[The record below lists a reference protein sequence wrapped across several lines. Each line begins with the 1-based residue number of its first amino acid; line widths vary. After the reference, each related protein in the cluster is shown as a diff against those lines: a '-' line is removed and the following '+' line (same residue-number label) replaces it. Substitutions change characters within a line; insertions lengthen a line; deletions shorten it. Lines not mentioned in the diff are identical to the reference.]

1 MFSKFTPFTFV
12 LLKIILNKMKT
23 KFILP
28 ILSLLFV
35 LLFSTSIWSQERAS
49 IKGQITLKDNQSPEK
64 ISVILKNTRFGTVTD
79 SKGNYKMQHI
89 KAGNYILRIS
99 AIGYITKEIKINLSS
114 GQVLIQNAEI
124 SPDSEELTEVVIN
137 GGKKN
142 FFAKKENQQIAR
154 LPLRNLENPQVY
166 TTISS
171 ELLKDQV
178 VTNID
183 DALKNAPGVQ
193 PLWTSTGRGSDG
205 AGYFSLRGFAVQ
217 PRALNGLPGIS
228 NGSLDP
234 ANIDRIEV
242 IKGPSGTLFGSTIVS
257 YGGLI
262 NITTKT
268 PYDHFGGEVNYTAGS
283 YGLNRV
289 TADINTPLNEEKTV
303 NLRINTAYHSENSFQ
318 DAGFRKALFVAPSLS
333 YKASDRLSFLFNTE
347 FLSNEATN
355 ATMLF
360 LTRSTPLKVHNIDEL
375 GYDNKRS
382 YTSNQLSIKTPSY
395 NLQGQMFYKIND
407 SWTSQTAVSRTS
419 AKSEGYYSYLF
430 EATASFPTITQ
441 GVVFG
446 RYINYQN
453 STTLATD
460 IQQNLIGDF
469 KIGNMRNR
477 LVAGLDYFNRQ
488 ITDNGTGYVL
498 NGRVYIGDDSVQNV
512 NENVFG
518 ITNPSQYITTGDN
531 GKLSKNATDAL
542 LAGATVNN
550 SKTKQEVYSAY
561 VSDVINFLPSLS
573 AMASLRVDRF
583 MNANNGGYNQ
593 TALSPKFGVVFQPIL
608 DKVSLFANYMNGF
621 TNVAPAEDINGSTR
635 TPRVFDPEHADQL
648 EFGTKLNLF
657 NDKLYATFS
666 YYNIKVTDRVYNIR
680 NSATDVTYYQDG
692 AQNNEGFEAEIIAN
706 PIQGLNIVAGY
717 SYVDAGVTKGDIN
730 TVGYRPTS
738 AGAYNTANLWASYRF
753 QNDALKGFGLGFGGN
768 YSGENKITHGLVTGT
783 FTIPEYTVLNSSIFY
798 GNDKFNLTLKIDN
811 IANAD
816 TYDGWST
823 IHPRNMR
830 SASASFS
837 YKF

>member
-1 MFSKFTPFTFV
+1 MSFKTPLT
-12 LLKIILNKMKT
+12 
-23 KFILP
+23 
-28 ILSLLFV
+28 ILSLFFT
-35 LLFSTSIWSQERAS
+35 LLLSYSTWAQEKAAL
-49 IKGQITLKDNQSPEK
+49 KGQITLNDGQSPEN
-64 ISVILKNTRFGTVTD
+64 ISVILKGTRLGTHTD
-79 SKGNYKMQHI
+79 AQGNYKIKNI
-89 KAGNYILRIS
+89 KAGSYTLKIS
-99 AIGYITKEIKINLSS
+99 AIGYSSKELKIYLTE
-114 GQVLIQNAEI
+114 GQELTQNTSIVAN
-124 SPDSEELTEVVIN
+124 SEELNEIVIN

-142 FFAKKENQQIAR
+142 HFVKKENIQISK
-154 LPLRNLENPQVY
+154 LPLKNLENPQVY
-166 TTISS
+166 TSISS
-171 ELLKDQV
+171 ELLKEQV

-183 DALKNAPGVQ
+183 DALKNAPGIQ

-205 AGYFSLRGFAVQ
+205 AGYFSLRGFSVQ
-217 PRALNGLPGIS
+217 PKALNGLPGLT

-234 ANIDRIEV
+234 ANIDRVEV
-242 IKGPSGTLFGSTIVS
+242 IKGPSGTLFGNTIVS

-268 PYDHFGGEVNYTAGS
+268 PYDHFGGEINYTAGS

-303 NLRINTAYHSENSFQ
+303 NFRINTAYHNENSFQ
-318 DAGFRKALFVAPSLS
+318 DAGFRKAFFVAPSLS
-333 YKASDRLSFLFNTE
+333 YKASDKISFLVNAE
-347 FLSNEATN
+347 FLNNESTN

-360 LTRSTPLKVHNIDEL
+360 LTRSFPLRVHNMNEL

-382 YTSNQLSIKTPSY
+382 YTSNQLTIKTPSF

-407 SWTSQTAVSRTS
+407 TWTSQTAVSRTS

-430 EATASFPTITQ
+430 DNTDQLLPNSTTRKYAGIDNGLVLDRF
-441 GVVFG
+441 
-446 RYINYQN
+446 INYQN

-460 IQQNLIGDF
+460 IQQNFIGDF
-469 KIGNMRNR
+469 KIGNLRNR
-477 LVAGLDYFNRQ
+477 IVAGIDYFNRQ
-488 ITDNGTGYVL
+488 IIDNGTGYIQ
-498 NGRVYIGDDSVQNV
+498 NGSVYIGTDNLQTV
-512 NENVFG
+512 NEVIFK
-518 ITNPSQYITTGDN
+518 ITNPTQYIKTGDN
-531 GKLSKNATDAL
+531 GKLSQNATDAL

-550 SKTKQEVYSAY
+550 SKQKQEIYSAY
-561 VSDVINFLPSLS
+561 ISNVINFLPNLS

-583 MNANNGGYNQ
+583 MNAQNGAYNQ

-608 DKVSLFANYMNGF
+608 DKISLFANYMNGF
-621 TNVAPAEDINGSTR
+621 TNVAPAEDVNGTTR
-635 TPRVFDPEHADQL
+635 TPRIFNPEHADQL

-657 NDKLYATFS
+657 GDKLYGTFN
-666 YYNIKVTDRVYNIR
+666 YYKIKVTDRVYNIR
-680 NSATDVTYYQDG
+680 NSATDITYFQNG
-692 AQNNEGFEAEIIAN
+692 AQKNEGFEAEIIAN
-706 PIQGLNIVAGY
+706 PISGFNIVAGY
-717 SYVDAGVTKGDIN
+717 SYVDANVTKGDAT

-753 QNDALKGFGLGFGGN
+753 QENTLKGFGIGFGGN
-768 YSGENKITHGLVTGT
+768 YSGENKITHGAVTGT

-811 IANAD
+811 IANVD

>member
-1 MFSKFTPFTFV
+1 
-12 LLKIILNKMKT
+12 MKT
-23 KFILP
+23 KATLIILTSLFI
-28 ILSLLFV
+28 
-35 LLFSTSIWSQERAS
+35 LLFSNPSWAQE
-49 IKGQITLKDNQSPEK
+49 KGTITGQVSLNDKQSPEN
-64 ISVILKNTRFGTVTD
+64 ISVILKGTRWGTITD
-79 SKGNYKMQHI
+79 ANGNYKI
-89 KAGNYILRIS
+89 KNVKPGSYTLKIS
-99 AIGYITKEIKINLSS
+99 AIGYIAKEFKIILSS
-114 GQVLIQNAEI
+114 GQELIQNAEI
-124 SPDSEELTEVVIN
+124 NVNSEELSGVTVN
-137 GGKKN
+137 SNKKN
-142 FFAKKENQQIAR
+142 NFARKENVQVSR
-154 LPLRNLENPQVY
+154 LPLKNLENPQVY
-166 TTISS
+166 TTITS

-183 DALKNAPGVQ
+183 DALKNAPGIQ

-217 PRALNGLPGIS
+217 PRALNGLPGLS

-234 ANIDRIEV
+234 ANIDKIEV
-242 IKGPSGTLFGSTIVS
+242 IKGPSGTLFGSTLVS

-268 PYDHFGGEVNYTAGS
+268 PHDRFGGEVNYTTGS

-303 NLRINTAYHSENSFQ
+303 NFRINTAYHNENSFQ

-333 YKASDRLSFLFNTE
+333 YKASDRLSFLINTE

-360 LTRSTPLKVHNIDEL
+360 LTRSTPLRVKNMDEL

-382 YTSNQLSIKTPSY
+382 YTSNQLSIKTPSF

-430 EATASFPTITQ
+430 EGTSSFPAITD
-441 GVVFG
+441 GVVFA

-460 IQQNLIGDF
+460 IQQNFIGDF
-469 KIGNMRNR
+469 RIGKLRNR
-477 LVAGLDYFNRQ
+477 IVAGLDYFNRQ
-488 ITDNGTGYVL
+488 IIDNGTGYII
-498 NGRVYIGDDSVQNV
+498 NGTIYIGNDNLQTV

-518 ITNPSQYITTGDN
+518 ITDPTKYITTGDN

-550 SKTKQEVYSAY
+550 SKQKQEVYSAY
-561 VSDVINFLPSLS
+561 VSDVINFLPNLS

-583 MNANNGGYNQ
+583 MNAQNGGYNQ
-593 TALSPKFGVVFQPIL
+593 TALSPKFGVVFQPVL

-657 NDKLYATFS
+657 EDKLYTTIS

-680 NSATDVTYYQDG
+680 NSATDITYFQNG
-692 AQNNEGFEAEIIAN
+692 AQRNEGFEAEIIAN
-706 PIQGLNIVAGY
+706 PIQGFNIVAGY

-753 QNDALKGFGLGFGGN
+753 QNNTLKGFGLGFGGN

-783 FTIPEYTVLNSSIFY
+783 FTIPEYTVLNSSVFY

-811 IANAD
+811 IANVD

>member
-1 MFSKFTPFTFV
+1 MFCKDSLFTFA
-12 LLKIILNKMKT
+12 LLKFILNKMNVKST
-23 KFILP
+23 LTILN
-28 ILSLLFV
+28 LLFV
-35 LLFSTSIWSQERAS
+35 LLFSTAALAQEKAS
-49 IKGQITLKDNQSPEK
+49 IKGQITLNDNQTPDN
-64 ISVILKNTRFGTVTD
+64 ISVHLKGTRFATVTD
-79 SKGNYKMQHI
+79 EKGNYSLKNI
-89 KAGNYILRIS
+89 NPGAYTLKIS
-99 AIGYITKEIKINLSS
+99 AIGYQSQELKINLTN
-114 GQVLIQNAEI
+114 GQHLIQNATI
-124 SPDSEELTEVVIN
+124 KSRSEKLTEVVIN
-137 GGKKN
+137 HNKKN
-142 FFAKKENQQIAR
+142 TFAKKENQQISK
-154 LPLRNLENPQVY
+154 LPLKNLENPQVY
-166 TTISS
+166 TTITA

-205 AGYFSLRGFAVQ
+205 AGYFALRGFAVQ

-234 ANIDRIEV
+234 ANIEKIEV
-242 IKGPSGTLFGSTIVS
+242 IKGPSGTLFGNTITS

-268 PYDHFGGEVNYTAGS
+268 PYDHFGGEINYTTGS

-289 TADINTPLNEEKTV
+289 TADVNTPLNDDKTV
-303 NLRINTAYHSENSFQ
+303 NFRINTAYHNENSFQ
-318 DAGFRKALFVAPSLS
+318 DAGFRKAFFVAPSLS
-333 YKASDRLSFLFNTE
+333 YKASDRLSFLINTE

-360 LTRSTPLKVHNIDEL
+360 LTRSTTLRVHNMNEL
-375 GYDNKRS
+375 RYDNKRS
-382 YTSNQLSIKTPSY
+382 YTSNQLSIKTPSF
-395 NLQGQMFYKIND
+395 NLQGQIFYKIND
-407 SWTSQTAVSRTS
+407 SWTSQTAISKTS
-419 AKSEGYYSYLF
+419 AKSDGYYSYLF
-430 EATASFPTITQ
+430 EGTASFPAITD

-446 RYINYQN
+446 RYINNQN

-460 IQQNLIGDF
+460 IQQNFIGDF
-469 KIGNMRNR
+469 KIGSMRNR
-477 LVAGLDYFNRQ
+477 IVVGLDYFNRQ
-488 ITDNGTGYVL
+488 IIDNGTGYAL
-498 NGRVYIGDDSVQNV
+498 NGYVYIGNDDLQTV

-518 ITNPSQYITTGDN
+518 ITDPAKYITTGDN

-561 VSDVINFLPSLS
+561 ASDVIDFLPNLS
-573 AMASLRVDRF
+573 AMASLRIDRF
-583 MNANNGGYNQ
+583 MNAQNGSYNQ
-593 TALSPKFGVVFQPIL
+593 TALSPKFGIVYQPIL
-608 DKVSLFANYMNGF
+608 NKVSLFANYMNGF
-621 TNVAPAEDINGSTR
+621 TNVAPQEDINGTTR
-635 TPRVFDPEHADQL
+635 TPRVFNPEQANQL

-657 NDKLYATFS
+657 EDKLYASFN
-666 YYNIKVTDRVYNIR
+666 YYKIKVTDRVYNIR
-680 NSATDVTYYQDG
+680 NSATDITYYQDG

-706 PIQGLNIVAGY
+706 PIPGFNIVAGY
-717 SYVDAGVTKGDIN
+717 SYVDAAIKKGDIN

-753 QNDALKGFGLGFGGN
+753 QQNVLKGFGVGFGGN
-768 YSGENKITHGLVTGT
+768 YSGENKITHGAVTGT
-783 FTIPEYTVLNSSIFY
+783 FTIPEYTVLNSSVFY
-798 GNDKFNLTLKIDN
+798 GNDKFNITLKIDN
-811 IANAD
+811 ITNAD

>member
-1 MFSKFTPFTFV
+1 MR
-12 LLKIILNKMKT
+12 IKT
-23 KFILP
+23 TLS
-28 ILSLLFV
+28 ILSLFFV
-35 LLFSTSIWSQERAS
+35 LFFSNISWSQGKGI
-49 IKGQITLKDNQSPEK
+49 IKGQITVNDGQSPEN
-64 ISVILKNTRFGTVTD
+64 ISVILKGTRLGTTTD
-79 SKGNYKMQHI
+79 AQGNYKI
-89 KAGNYILRIS
+89 KNVKAGNYTLRIS
-99 AIGYITKEIKINLSS
+99 AIRYATKELKISLTE
-114 GQVLIQNAEI
+114 GQELTQDASVTVN
-124 SPDSEELTEVVIN
+124 SEELSEIVVN
-137 GGKKN
+137 SGRKN
-142 FFAKKENQQIAR
+142 HFAKKENVQISR
-154 LPLRNLENPQVY
+154 LPLKNLENPQVY

-171 ELLKDQV
+171 QLLKEQV

-183 DALKNAPGVQ
+183 DALKNAPGIQ

-205 AGYFSLRGFAVQ
+205 AGYFSLRGFSVQ
-217 PRALNGLPGIS
+217 PRALNGLPGLS

-242 IKGPSGTLFGSTIVS
+242 IKGPSGTLFGSSIVS

-268 PYDHFGGEVNYTAGS
+268 PYNRFGGEVNYTAGS

-289 TADINTPLNEEKTV
+289 TADINTPLNEEKTF
-303 NLRINTAYHSENSFQ
+303 NFRINTAYHTENSFQ
-318 DAGFRKALFVAPSLS
+318 DAGFRKAFFVAPSLS
-333 YKASDRLSFLFNTE
+333 YKASDRLSFLINTE
-347 FLSNEATN
+347 FLNNEATN

-360 LTRSTPLKVHNIDEL
+360 LTRSTPLLVNNMDEL

-382 YTSNQLSIKTPSY
+382 YTSNQLTIKTPSF

-407 SWTSQTAVSRTS
+407 AWTSQTAISRTS

-430 EATASFPTITQ
+430 EGTTSFPAITD
-441 GVVFG
+441 GLVFA

-460 IQQNLIGDF
+460 IQQNFIGDF

-477 LVAGLDYFNRQ
+477 IVAGVDYFNRQ
-488 ITDNGTGYVL
+488 ITDNGTGYIV
-498 NGRVYIGDDSVQNV
+498 NGAIYIGNDNLQTV

-518 ITNPSQYITTGDN
+518 ITDPAKYIRTGDN

-542 LAGATVNN
+542 LAGAAVNN
-550 SKTKQEVYSAY
+550 SKQKQEVYSAY
-561 VSDVINFLPSLS
+561 VSDVINLFPNLS

-583 MNANNGGYNQ
+583 MNAQNGGYNQ
-593 TALSPKFGVVFQPIL
+593 TALSPKFGIVYQPVL
-608 DKVSLFANYMNGF
+608 DQISLFANYMNGF
-621 TNVAPAEDINGSTR
+621 TNVAPGEDIDGTTR

-657 NDKLYATFS
+657 EEKLYATFS
-666 YYNIKVTDRVYNIR
+666 YYKIKVTDRVYSIR
-680 NSATDVTYYQDG
+680 NSATDVTNFQDG
-692 AQNNEGFEAEIIAN
+692 AQDNEGFEAEFIAN

-717 SYVDAGVTKGDIN
+717 SYVDSEVIKGDIN
-730 TVGYRPTS
+730 TVGFRPTS
-738 AGAYNTANLWASYRF
+738 AGAYNSANLWASYRF
-753 QNDALKGFGLGFGGN
+753 QNSSLKGFGLGFGGN
-768 YSGENKITHGLVTGT
+768 YSGENKITNGRVTGT

-798 GNDKFNLTLKIDN
+798 GNEKFTLTLKIDN
-811 IANAD
+811 IANVD

-830 SASASFS
+830 SAAASFS
-837 YKF
+837 YRF

>member
-1 MFSKFTPFTFV
+1 MKIKFTIPLFSLF
-12 LLKIILNKMKT
+12 
-23 KFILP
+23 FIL
-28 ILSLLFV
+28 IT
-35 LLFSTSIWSQERAS
+35 STSVWAQNKAS
-49 IKGQITLKDNQSPEK
+49 VKGQITLNEKQSQEN
-64 ISVILKNTRFGTVTD
+64 ISVILKGTRFGTITD
-79 SKGNYKMQHI
+79 VNGNYKI
-89 KAGNYILRIS
+89 KNVKPGNYTLKIS
-99 AIGYITKEIKINLSS
+99 GIGYITKELKINLTD
-114 GQVLIQNAEI
+114 GQELTQNVKI
-124 SPDSEELTEVVIN
+124 DINSEELNEIVIN

-142 FFAKKENQQIAR
+142 HFAKKENPQVSR
-154 LPLRNLENPQVY
+154 LALKNLENPQVY
-166 TTISS
+166 TTISA
-171 ELLKDQV
+171 ELLKEQV

-205 AGYFSLRGFAVQ
+205 AGYFSLRGFSVQ

-234 ANIDRIEV
+234 ANIEKIEV

-268 PYDHFGGEVNYTAGS
+268 PYERFGGEINYTTGS

-303 NLRINTAYHSENSFQ
+303 NFRINTAYHNENSFQ

-333 YKASDRLSFLFNTE
+333 YKASDRLSFLINTE

-360 LTRSTPLKVHNIDEL
+360 LTRSTPLRANNMDEL

-382 YTSNQLSIKTPSY
+382 YTSNQLSIKTPSF

-407 SWTSQTAVSRTS
+407 SWTSQTAISKTS

-430 EATASFPTITQ
+430 DSTDALLPNSNERKYEGIDN
-441 GVVFG
+441 GLVFE
-446 RYINYQN
+446 RLLNYQN

-460 IQQNLIGDF
+460 IQQNFIGDF

-477 LVAGLDYFNRQ
+477 IVVGLDYFNRQ
-488 ITDNGTGYVL
+488 IIDNGTGYVQ
-498 NGRVYIGDDSVQNV
+498 NGAVYIGTDALQTV
-512 NENVFG
+512 NESVFK
-518 ITNPSQYITTGDN
+518 ITNSAQYIRTGDN

-550 SKTKQEVYSAY
+550 SKQKQEIYSAY
-561 VSDVINFLPSLS
+561 ISNVINVLPNLS
-573 AMASLRVDRF
+573 AIASLRVDRF
-583 MNANNGGYNQ
+583 MNAQNGTYNQ

-621 TNVAPAEDINGSTR
+621 TNVAPAEDVNGTTR
-635 TPRVFDPEHADQL
+635 TPRIFNPEHADQL

-657 NDKLYATFS
+657 EDKLYATFN
-666 YYNIKVTDRVYNIR
+666 YYKIQVTDRVYNIR
-680 NSATDVTYYQDG
+680 NSATDITYFQDG

-706 PIQGLNIVAGY
+706 PIQGLNIIAGY
-717 SYVDAGVTKGDIN
+717 SYVEADLLKGDIN

-753 QNDALKGFGLGFGGN
+753 QENALRGFGLGFGGN
-768 YSGENKITHGLVTGT
+768 YSGENKVTNSLATGT
-783 FTIPEYTVLNSSIFY
+783 FTIPEYTVMNGSIFY

-811 IANAD
+811 IANVD

-830 SASASFS
+830 NASASFS

>member
-1 MFSKFTPFTFV
+1 MKIKSTLAILCLFFV
-12 LLKIILNKMKT
+12 LSSGTN
-23 KFILP
+23 
-28 ILSLLFV
+28 
-35 LLFSTSIWSQERAS
+35 WAQEKGT
-49 IKGQITLKDNQSPEK
+49 IKGQITLNDKQSPEN
-64 ISVILKNTRFGTVTD
+64 ISVILKGTGLGTITD
-79 SKGNYKMQHI
+79 SKGNYKLKNI
-89 KAGNYILRIS
+89 KTGNYTLKIS
-99 AIGYITKEIKINLSS
+99 AIGYITKELKISLTK
-114 GQVLIQNAEI
+114 GQELTQDATIIAN
-124 SPDSEELTEVVIN
+124 SEELSEVLIN

-142 FFAKKENQQIAR
+142 HFAKKENQQVSR
-154 LPLRNLENPQVY
+154 LALKNLENPQVY

-171 ELLKDQV
+171 ELLKEQV

-183 DALKNAPGVQ
+183 DALKNAPGIQ

-234 ANIDRIEV
+234 ANIDKIEV

-268 PYDHFGGEVNYTAGS
+268 PYERFGGEINYTTGS

-289 TADINTPLNEEKTV
+289 TADINTPLNEDKTV
-303 NLRINTAYHSENSFQ
+303 NFRINTAYHSENSFQ
-318 DAGFRKALFVAPSLS
+318 DAGFRKALFVAPSLL
-333 YKASDRLSFLFNTE
+333 YKASDRLSFLINTE

-360 LTRSTPLKVHNIDEL
+360 LTRSTPLRVNNIDEL

-382 YTSNQLSIKTPSY
+382 YTSNNLSIKTPSF

-407 SWTSQTAVSRTS
+407 SWTSQTAISKTS

-430 EATASFPTITQ
+430 EGTTSFPAITE
-441 GVVFG
+441 GVVFA

-460 IQQNLIGDF
+460 IQQNFIGDF

-477 LVAGLDYFNRQ
+477 IVAGLDYFNRQ
-488 ITDNGTGYVL
+488 IIDNGTGYIV
-498 NGRVYIGDDSVQNV
+498 NGRIYIGNDDLQTV

-518 ITNPSQYITTGDN
+518 ITNPAQYITTGDN

-561 VSDVINFLPSLS
+561 VSNVINFLPSLS

-583 MNANNGGYNQ
+583 MNAQNGTYNQ

-621 TNVAPAEDINGSTR
+621 TNVAPAEDINGTTR
-635 TPRVFDPEHADQL
+635 TPRVFNPEHADQL

-657 NDKLYATFS
+657 GDKLYGTFN
-666 YYNIKVTDRVYNIR
+666 YYKIKVTDRVYNIR
-680 NSATDVTYYQDG
+680 NSATDITYFQNG
-692 AQNNEGFEAEIIAN
+692 AQKNEGFEAEIIAN
-706 PIQGLNIVAGY
+706 PISGFNIVAGY
-717 SYVDAGVTKGDIN
+717 SYVDANVTKGDAT

-753 QNDALKGFGLGFGGN
+753 QENTLKGFGIGFGGN
-768 YSGENKITHGLVTGT
+768 YSGENKITHGAVTGT

-811 IANAD
+811 IANVD

>member
-1 MFSKFTPFTFV
+1 MRTKFTLV
-12 LLKIILNKMKT
+12 ILT
-23 KFILP
+23 
-28 ILSLLFV
+28 SLFF
-35 LLFSTSIWSQERAS
+35 LLFSNVSQAQE
-49 IKGQITLKDNQSPEK
+49 KGTITGQVSLNDNQSPENV
-64 ISVILKNTRFGTVTD
+64 SVILKGSRFGTITD
-79 SKGNYKMQHI
+79 ANGIYKIKNVKPGNYTLK
-89 KAGNYILRIS
+89 IS
-99 AIGYITKEIKINLSS
+99 TLGYITREFKINLAA
-114 GQVLIQNAEI
+114 GQELIQNATI
-124 SPDSEELTEVVIN
+124 NINSEELSGVIVN
-137 GGKKN
+137 GNKKN
-142 FFAKKENQQIAR
+142 NFARKENPQVSR
-154 LPLRNLENPQVY
+154 LPLKNLENPQVY
-166 TTISS
+166 TTITS

-183 DALKNAPGVQ
+183 DALKNAPGIQ

-217 PRALNGLPGIS
+217 PRALNGLPGLS

-234 ANIDRIEV
+234 ANIDKIEV
-242 IKGPSGTLFGSTIVS
+242 IKGPSGTLFGSTLVS

-268 PYDHFGGEVNYTAGS
+268 PYDHFGGEINYTAGS

-303 NLRINTAYHSENSFQ
+303 NFRINTAYHNENSFQ
-318 DAGFRKALFVAPSLS
+318 DAGFRKAIFVAPSLS
-333 YKASDRLSFLFNTE
+333 YKASDRLSFLINTE

-360 LTRSTPLKVHNIDEL
+360 LTRSTPLRVKNMDEL
-375 GYDNKRS
+375 GYNNKRS
-382 YTSNQLSIKTPSY
+382 YTNNQLSIKTPSF

-407 SWTSQTAVSRTS
+407 SWSSHTAVSRTS

-430 EATASFPTITQ
+430 DNTDQLLPNSTVRKYEGINQ
-441 GVVFG
+441 GLVFD
-446 RYINYQN
+446 RLLNYQN

-460 IQQNLIGDF
+460 IQQNFIGDF

-477 LVAGLDYFNRQ
+477 IVAGLDYFNRQ
-488 ITDNGTGYVL
+488 IIDNGTGYVQ
-498 NGRVYIGDDSVQNV
+498 NGSVYIGDDNLQTV
-512 NENVFG
+512 NEVIFK
-518 ITNPSQYITTGDN
+518 ITTPAQYIRTGDN

-550 SKTKQEVYSAY
+550 SRQKQEVYSAY
-561 VSDVINFLPSLS
+561 VSNVINFLPNLS

-583 MNANNGGYNQ
+583 MNAQNGGYNQ
-593 TALSPKFGVVFQPIL
+593 TALSPKFGVVYQPVL

-621 TNVAPAEDINGSTR
+621 TNVAPAEDVNGSTR

-648 EFGTKLNLF
+648 EFGTKLNLLE
-657 NDKLYATFS
+657 DKLYTTLS

-680 NSATDVTYYQDG
+680 NSATDITYFQDG
-692 AQNNEGFEAEIIAN
+692 GQRNKGFEAEIIAH
-706 PIQGLNIVAGY
+706 PIQGFNIVAGY
-717 SYVDAGVTKGDIN
+717 SYVDANVLKGDIN

-753 QNDALKGFGLGFGGN
+753 QNNALKGFGLGFGGN

-783 FTIPEYTVLNSSIFY
+783 FTIPEYTVLNSSVFY

-811 IANAD
+811 IANVD

-823 IHPRNMR
+823 VHPRNMR

>member
-1 MFSKFTPFTFV
+1 MFYNNIAFTFA
-12 LLKIILNKMKT
+12 LSKTILNKMKIKST
-23 KFILP
+23 LAILC
-28 ILSLLFV
+28 LFFV
-35 LLFSTSIWSQERAS
+35 LSSGTNWAQEKGT
-49 IKGQITLKDNQSPEK
+49 IKGQITLNDKQSPEN
-64 ISVILKNTRFGTVTD
+64 ISVILKGTGLGTITD
-79 SKGNYKMQHI
+79 SKGNYKLKNI
-89 KAGNYILRIS
+89 KTGNYTLKIS
-99 AIGYITKEIKINLSS
+99 AIGYITKELKISLTK
-114 GQVLIQNAEI
+114 GQELTQDATIIAN
-124 SPDSEELTEVVIN
+124 SEELSEVLIN

-142 FFAKKENQQIAR
+142 HFAKKENQQVSR
-154 LPLRNLENPQVY
+154 LALKNLENPQVY

-171 ELLKDQV
+171 ELLKEQV

-183 DALKNAPGVQ
+183 DALKNAPGIQ

-234 ANIDRIEV
+234 ANIDKIEV

-268 PYDHFGGEVNYTAGS
+268 PYERFGGEINYTTGS

-289 TADINTPLNEEKTV
+289 TADINTPLNEDKTV
-303 NLRINTAYHSENSFQ
+303 NFRINTAYHSENSFQ
-318 DAGFRKALFVAPSLS
+318 DAGFRKALFVAPSLL
-333 YKASDRLSFLFNTE
+333 YKASDRLSFLINTE

-360 LTRSTPLKVHNIDEL
+360 LTRSTPLRVNNIDEL

-382 YTSNQLSIKTPSY
+382 YTSNNLSIKTPSF

-407 SWTSQTAVSRTS
+407 SWTSQTAISKTS

-430 EATASFPTITQ
+430 EGTTSFPAITE
-441 GVVFG
+441 GVVFA

-460 IQQNLIGDF
+460 IQQNFIGDF

-477 LVAGLDYFNRQ
+477 IVAGLDYFNRQ
-488 ITDNGTGYVL
+488 IIDNGTGYIV
-498 NGRVYIGDDSVQNV
+498 NGRIYIGNDDLQTV

-518 ITNPSQYITTGDN
+518 ITNPAQYITTGDN

-561 VSDVINFLPSLS
+561 VSNVINFLPSLS

-583 MNANNGGYNQ
+583 MNAQNGTYNQ

-621 TNVAPAEDINGSTR
+621 TNVAPAEDINGTTR
-635 TPRVFDPEHADQL
+635 TPRVFNPEHADQL

-657 NDKLYATFS
+657 GDKLYGTFN
-666 YYNIKVTDRVYNIR
+666 YYKIKVTDRVYNIR
-680 NSATDVTYYQDG
+680 NSATDITYFQNG
-692 AQNNEGFEAEIIAN
+692 AQKNEGFEAEIIAN
-706 PIQGLNIVAGY
+706 PISGFNIVAGY
-717 SYVDAGVTKGDIN
+717 SYVDANVTKGDAT

-753 QNDALKGFGLGFGGN
+753 QENTLKGFGIGFGGN
-768 YSGENKITHGLVTGT
+768 YSGENKITHGAVTGT

-811 IANAD
+811 IANVD

>member
-1 MFSKFTPFTFV
+1 MKIKSTLAVLCLFFV
-12 LLKIILNKMKT
+12 LLTNT
-23 KFILP
+23 
-28 ILSLLFV
+28 
-35 LLFSTSIWSQERAS
+35 TWAQEKGT
-49 IKGQITLKDNQSPEK
+49 IKGQITLNDKQSPEN
-64 ISVILKNTRFGTVTD
+64 ISVILKGTGLGTITD
-79 SKGNYKMQHI
+79 SKGNYRLKNI
-89 KAGNYILRIS
+89 KAGNYTLKIS
-99 AIGYITKEIKINLSS
+99 AIGYITKELKISLGI
-114 GQVLIQNAEI
+114 GQELTQDATINVN
-124 SPDSEELTEVVIN
+124 SEELSEVLIN
-137 GGKKN
+137 GGRKN
-142 FFAKKENQQIAR
+142 HFAKKENVQVSR
-154 LPLRNLENPQVY
+154 LPLKNLENPQVY

-171 ELLKDQV
+171 ELLKEQV

-183 DALKNAPGVQ
+183 DALKNAPGIQ

-205 AGYFSLRGFAVQ
+205 AGYFALRGFSVQ

-234 ANIDRIEV
+234 ANIEKIEV
-242 IKGPSGTLFGSTIVS
+242 IKGPSGTLFGNTITS

-268 PYDHFGGEVNYTAGS
+268 PYDHFGGEINYTTGS

-289 TADINTPLNEEKTV
+289 TTDVNTPLNEDKTV
-303 NLRINTAYHSENSFQ
+303 NFRINTAYHNENSFQ
-318 DAGFRKALFVAPSLS
+318 DAGFRKAIFVAPSLS
-333 YKASDRLSFLFNTE
+333 YKASEKLSFLFNTE

-355 ATMLF
+355 TTMLF
-360 LTRSTPLKVHNIDEL
+360 LTRSFPLRVHNMDEL
-375 GYDNKRS
+375 GYNNKRS

-407 SWTSQTAVSRTS
+407 SWTSQTAISKTS

-430 EATASFPTITQ
+430 DNTDLRLANSTVRKYEGIDN
-441 GVVFG
+441 GLVFE
-446 RYINYQN
+446 RFINYQN

-460 IQQNLIGDF
+460 IQQNFIGDF

-488 ITDNGTGYVL
+488 IIDNGTGYIQ
-498 NGRVYIGDDSVQNV
+498 NGAVYIGEDNLQTV
-512 NENVFG
+512 NEVIFK
-518 ITNPSQYITTGDN
+518 ITNPAQYIRTGDN

-550 SKTKQEVYSAY
+550 SKTKQEAYSAY
-561 VSDVINFLPSLS
+561 VSNVINFLPSLS

-583 MNANNGGYNQ
+583 MNAQNGTYNQ

-621 TNVAPAEDINGSTR
+621 TNVAPAEDINGTTR
-635 TPRVFDPEHADQL
+635 TPRVFNPEHADQL

-657 NDKLYATFS
+657 EDKLYATFN
-666 YYNIKVTDRVYNIR
+666 YYKIKVTDRVYNIR
-680 NSATDVTYYQDG
+680 NSATDITYYQNG
-692 AQNNEGFEAEIIAN
+692 AQKNEGFEAEIIAN
-706 PIQGLNIVAGY
+706 PIPGFNIVAGY
-717 SYVDAGVTKGDIN
+717 SYVDANVTKGDIN
-730 TVGYRPTS
+730 TIGYRPTS

-753 QNDALKGFGLGFGGN
+753 QENALKGFGLGFGGN
-768 YSGENKITHGLVTGT
+768 YSGENKITNGLVTGT

-798 GNDKFNLTLKIDN
+798 GNEKFTLTLKIDN
-811 IANAD
+811 IANVD